1 MKTKMLTFIFPI
13 MLLATNLTI
22 SAQQFTA
29 GEQVIIKTSQVII
42 ENYVIVKLSK
52 EIIDESMANRF
63 DVSNPYTYLQVVIDA
78 FGKKSHILYQTN
90 FSGKI
95 IFLCYSN
102 NVSGLFNKKNKP
114 MFLFTRCLN
123 AVNKNISP
131 VQITDA
137 VIGCMIDRLN
147 YCFEN

>member
-1 MKTKMLTFIFPI
+1 MKTKMLMFFFPI

-29 GEQVIIKTSQVII
+29 GEQVVIKTSQVII

-52 EIIDESMANRF
+52 EIIDEPMANRF

-102 NVSGLFNKKNKP
+102 NISGLFNKKNKP

-123 AVNKNISP
+123 AVNDNISP
-131 VQITDA
+131 VQITEA
-137 VIGCMIDRLN
+137 VIGCIIDRLN

>member
-29 GEQVIIKTSQVII
+29 GEQVVIKTSQVII

-52 EIIDESMANRF
+52 EIIDEPMANRF

-78 FGKKSHILYQTN
+78 FGKKSHIIYQTN

-114 MFLFTRCLN
+114 MFLFTSCLN

>member
-52 EIIDESMANRF
+52 EIIDEPMANRF